1 MIGKWGKWLALI
13 AVVLGLS
20 MDLLDMTIVNVA
32 IPDIMLELGTDLHLS
47 QYVITAYMVTIGVF
61 EPITAY
67 WADTRGMKKI
77 YLLSIIIFT
86 SGSILS
92 ALAWN
97 INALIFFRIIQAI
110 GGGMIMPLAL
120 SIVEKTFTKK
130 ELPLAMGL
138 MGIPLLIAPALGPT
152 IGGYLVD
159 TFNWRMIFWINVPV
173 GVLAFCTSILL
184 LHEFEIVTKKFD
196 FWGFVLS
203 AVGFSTLLLALSN
216 GTDEGWT
223 SINIVLLL
231 YVAVSSLILFFIVE
245 AYAPEPLLDLRIFK
259 SRIYTSSLV
268 ITFFIIMSLFASLFL
283 LPLFLQQL
291 RGLGA
296 METGMMLLPEVFGII
311 LFIPVSAVLLPRIG
325 GSILTVAGI
334 LIMTFGSI
342 FFTNLDINTSL
353 SAIRHT
359 LFIVGAGLGLGIM
372 PSVTLAYSSL
382 PEELVNQGSAFFNMI
397 RQIGSAVG
405 VAILTS
411 LIDLRAPW
419 HYANIATTAT
429 PWSYTV
435 QTFES
440 LTSLFQGLG
449 FQFSQAQMLNLLTL
463 YRMAQEKATVLA
475 FQDAFYVNLFL
486 GLIGIVPAIFLIQKP
501 IRFLV
506 IKDKKPELGRE
517 PDNNLLIE

>member
-1 MIGKWGKWLALI
+1 VQAKWGKWLSLI

-77 YLLSIIIFT
+77 YLLSLFIFT
-86 SGSILS
+86 GGSILS

-138 MGIPLLIAPALGPT
+138 MGIPLLIAPAIGPM

-159 TFNWRMIFWINVPV
+159 TFDWRMIFWINIPI
-173 GVLAFCTSILL
+173 GLLSISASYLL
-184 LHEFEIVTKKFD
+184 LHEFETVTKKFD

-203 AVGFSTLLLALSN
+203 ALGFSTLLLALSN
-216 GTDEGWT
+216 GADEGWT
-223 SINIVLLL
+223 SFKIVFLFFT
-231 YVAVSSLILFFIVE
+231 AISSLILFFLVE
-245 AYAPEPLLDLRIFK
+245 AFSPDPILDLRIFRN
-259 SRIYTSSLV
+259 RIYSGSLV
-268 ITFFIIMSLFASLFL
+268 VTFFIIMSLFGSLFL

-291 RGLGA
+291 TGLSA
-296 METGMMLLPEVFGII
+296 MDTGMMLLPEVLGII
-311 LFIPVSAVLLPRIG
+311 IFIPISAVLLPRIG
-325 GSILTVAGI
+325 AAFLTVVGI
-334 LIMTFGSI
+334 AIMSLGTL
-342 FFTNLDINTSL
+342 FFINLDVNTSL
-353 SAIRHT
+353 SAIRQN
-359 LFIVGAGLGLGIM
+359 LFIVGVGLGLGIM

-382 PEELVNQGSAFFNMI
+382 PEELVNQGSAFFNMV

-411 LIDLRAPW
+411 IIQQRTPW
-419 HYANIATTAT
+419 HYANLATTAT
-429 PWSYTV
+429 PWSYTT
-435 QTFES
+435 QSLEP
-440 LTSLFQGLG
+440 LTSLLQSWG
-449 FQFSQAQMLNLLTL
+449 FQAPEAQMFNLLTL
-463 YRMAQEKATVLA
+463 FRIVQEKAAVLA
-475 FQDAFYVNLFL
+475 FQDAFYVNVLL
-486 GLIGIVPAIFLIQKP
+486 GLIGIVPAFFLVQKP
-501 IRFLV
+501 LLHLIR
-506 IKDKKPELGRE
+506 KKQASTAEQK
-517 PDNNLLIE
+517 I